1 MKNKALTQAVLSFL
15 VCLVPILLTLSLYD
29 KLPDRV
35 PIHFGMNG
43 EADNYASKAIAGFLF
58 PCLLGAL
65 NLFVHF
71 TMNTDPKKRNA
82 NPVIRAIGLWTIPVM
97 SLVFVPITL
106 FKGLGYEIPIV
117 TVSTALVGL
126 LFLVIGNYMP
136 KSRQSYTVGIKL
148 PWTLDS
154 EENWNKTHRLSGF
167 VWVLGGLVI
176 IANAF
181 IGSIYVLYAVIALI
195 VVFPVVCSYLIYRGE
210 LNKKEDNK

>member
-1 MKNKALTQAVLSFL
+1 MKNKAITQAVLSFL

-43 EADNYASKAIAGFLF
+43 EADNYASKAVAGFLF
-58 PCLLGAL
+58 PFLLGTL
-65 NLFVHF
+65 DLFVHF
-71 TMNTDPKKRNA
+71 SMNTDPKKRNA
-82 NPVIRAIGLWTIPVM
+82 SPVIRAIGLWTIPVI
-97 SLVFVPITL
+97 SLIIVPITL

-117 TVSTALVGL
+117 TVSTALLGL
-126 LFLVIGNYMP
+126 LILVIGNYMP

-167 VWVLGGLVI
+167 VWVLCGLVI

-181 IGSIYVLYAVIALI
+181 IGSVYVLFAVIALM
-195 VVFPVVCSYLIYRGE
+195 VVFPVVCSYLIYRKE
-210 LNKKEDNK
+210 QIKKGVK

>member
-1 MKNKALTQAVLSFL
+1 MKNKTIAQAVLSFL

-43 EADNYASKAIAGFLF
+43 EADNYASKAVAGFLF
-58 PCLLGAL
+58 PFLLGTL
-65 NLFVHF
+65 DLFVHF
-71 TMNTDPKKRNA
+71 SMNTDPKKRNA
-82 NPVIRAIGLWTIPVM
+82 SPVIRAIGLWTIPVI
-97 SLVFVPITL
+97 SLIIVPITL

-117 TVSTALVGL
+117 TVSTALLGL
-126 LFLVIGNYMP
+126 LILVIGNYMP

-167 VWVLGGLVI
+167 VWVLCGLVI

-181 IGSIYVLYAVIALI
+181 IGSVYVLFAVIALM
-195 VVFPVVCSYLIYRGE
+195 VVFPVVCSYLIYRKE
-210 LNKKEDNK
+210 QIKKGVK

>member
-1 MKNKALTQAVLSFL
+1 MKNRVFIQAVLSFL

-35 PIHFGMNG
+35 PIHFDMNG
-43 EADNYASKAIAGFLF
+43 QADNYASKAVAGFLF
-58 PCLLGAL
+58 PALLGAL
-65 NLFVHF
+65 NLIVHF
-71 TMNTDPKKRNA
+71 SMNTDPKKRNA
-82 NPVIRAIGLWTIPVM
+82 SPVIRAIGLWAIPVM
-97 SLVFVPITL
+97 SLIFVPITL

-126 LFLVIGNYMP
+126 LILVIGNYLP

-154 EENWNKTHRLSGF
+154 EENWNKTHRFSGF
-167 VWVLGGLVI
+167 VWVLGGLLI

-181 IGSIYVLYAVIALI
+181 IGSIYVLFAVLALL
-195 VVFPVVCSYLIYRGE
+195 VVFPIVCSYLIYRKEQG
-210 LNKKEDNK
+210 KKEDIK

>member
-1 MKNKALTQAVLSFL
+1 MKNRVFTQAVLSFL

-43 EADNYASKAIAGFLF
+43 QPDNYASKAIAGFLF
-58 PCLLGAL
+58 PALLGAL

-71 TMNTDPKKRNA
+71 SMNTDPKKRNA

-97 SLVFVPITL
+97 SLIFVPITL

-126 LFLVIGNYMP
+126 LILVIGNYLP

-167 VWVLGGLVI
+167 VWVLGGLII

-181 IGSIYVLYAVIALI
+181 IGSIYVLFAVIALI
-195 VVFPVVCSYLIYRGE
+195 AVFPVVCSYLIYRGT
-210 LNKKEDNK
+210 LSKKEDNK